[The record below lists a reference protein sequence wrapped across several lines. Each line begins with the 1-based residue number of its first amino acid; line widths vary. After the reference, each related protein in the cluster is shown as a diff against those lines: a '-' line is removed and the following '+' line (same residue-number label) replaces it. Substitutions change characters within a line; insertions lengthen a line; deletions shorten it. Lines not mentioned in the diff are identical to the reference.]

1 MNTVITNQSD
11 CRHAKDLSS
20 GSEEDRQH
28 HSLSRRTEDVAVHQ
42 LPAELLLGVFA
53 GINLQKSFHL
63 KIKAKIK
70 L

>member
-1 MNTVITNQSD
+1 
-11 CRHAKDLSS
+11 
-20 GSEEDRQH
+20 
-28 HSLSRRTEDVAVHQ
+28 VHQ